1 MILILKTLNKF
12 LNMNYMVKR
21 IKNSKRGKRHKTRN
35 KMYKPEHCSPGEND
49 VDGSCLD
56 DDIVIKVAKA
66 LNNMSKTDKKL
77 NEITLNRSPEDI
89 HDDVCKEISKISNC
103 SSEACWQKIKSLMQA
118 LGPDKEEFKDSFKP
132 IMPEE
137 WIANYNEWLSTFEIE
152 DCLEQHMEAD
162 DKFYFYGAVP
172 MDFSKCSVSNL
183 CSFDMKEHLSNGKS
197 KIGIVFNTDPSTKSG
212 EHWISMYI
220 DLGKHNSDNYGIY
233 YFDSFGKKPSMEVKE
248 LIQNIINQGTHC
260 NRKPLYFYND
270 YPYQKANYQCGM
282 YAIHFIKSMLEGLSF
297 EEYLDIKLNDGLMIK
312 LRNQYFV
319 RL

>member
-21 IKNSKRGKRHKTRN
+21 IKNSKMGKRHKTRK
-35 KMYKPEHCSPGEND
+35 KMYKPEHCSPREND

-77 NEITLNRSPEDI
+77 NTIVLNRSPEDI
-89 HDDVCKEISKISNC
+89 HGAVCKEISKISNC
-103 SSEACWQKIKSLMQA
+103 SSEASWLKIKSLMRE
-118 LGPDKEEFKDSFKP
+118 LGPAKEEFKSSFKP

-137 WIANYNEWLSTFEIE
+137 WVKNYNEWLSSIEIQE
-152 DCLEQHMEAD
+152 CLKQHMDAD
-162 DKFYFYGAVP
+162 DKFYSYGAVP
-172 MDFSKCSVSNL
+172 MDFNNCNVSNL
-183 CSFDMKEHLSNGKS
+183 CNFDMKTHLNNGKS

-233 YFDSFGKKPSMEVKE
+233 YFDSYGRQPSKEVKE
-248 LIQNIINQGTHC
+248 LINNILDQGEKC
-260 NRKPLYFYND
+260 NRKSLYFYND
-270 YPYQKANYQCGM
+270 YSYQKENSQCGM
-282 YAIHFIKSMLEGLSF
+282 YAIHFIKKMLEGLTF
-297 EEYLDIKLNDGLMIK
+297 EEYLNTKLNDQFMIK

-319 RL
+319 KL